1 MEEFLSRENLDL
13 HREYLRQQML
23 RYSVFEVCYPKIKD
37 KSISELMHMRIGDDK
52 EKIISMKADIILH
65 NVYFNSFGNR
75 NECSK
80 LLVQQYKSIQSFLYE
95 LYKAS
100 LEHDGFCVIYSDGER
115 IKFSFGEAL
124 IYKIGKIQPLLAID
138 LSEHA
143 YFLDYGFNKEEYLKN
158 AVSFLNLKKIDE
170 KMQGKH

>member
-1 MEEFLSRENLDL
+1 
-13 HREYLRQQML
+13 
-23 RYSVFEVCYPKIKD
+23 
-37 KSISELMHMRIGDDK
+37 MRIGDDK

-65 NVYFNSFGNR
+65 NVYFNSFGKR

-100 LEHDGFCVIYSDGER
+100 LDHDGFCVIYSDGER

-138 LSEHA
+138 LREHA
-143 YFLDYGFNKEEYLKN
+143 YFLDYGFNKEE
-158 AVSFLNLKKIDE
+158 LNKIYQEASKSNEATVQMSAKIAMDE
-170 KMQGKH
+170 NNKYYIIILTD